1 MKLSLHRCVPEVAY
15 SLAVALPFRSSLL
28 RVLRLATTS
37 AVPLLPL
44 FAHRRP
50 LVFPTSP
57 ETGLSLMEVTIAH
70 RYDCVTGYLCFLD
83 PLWLPIQSLDHP
95 GSSKFPGGLPL
106 NS

>member
-1 MKLSLHRCVPEVAY
+1 MCIKLMKLSLHRCVPEAAY
-15 SLAVALPFRSSLL
+15 SLAVALPFSSLL

-44 FAHRRP
+44 VARRRP

-70 RYDCVTGYLCFLD
+70 SMTVSQGTCA
-83 PLWLPIQSLDHP
+83 S
-95 GSSKFPGGLPL
+95 
-106 NS
+106 